1 MRCCGFVPA
10 DVQAQMQVRWDMSRN
25 RDTVKKYDSSRGKKD
40 YFCLSLVLEAL
51 GLAPDLD
58 SSRQPNN
65 DWNDSGEVMDE

>member
-1 MRCCGFVPA
+1 
-10 DVQAQMQVRWDMSRN
+10 MSRN

-40 YFCLSLVLEAL
+40 CFCLSLVLGAL

-58 SSRQPNN
+58 TSRQPNN